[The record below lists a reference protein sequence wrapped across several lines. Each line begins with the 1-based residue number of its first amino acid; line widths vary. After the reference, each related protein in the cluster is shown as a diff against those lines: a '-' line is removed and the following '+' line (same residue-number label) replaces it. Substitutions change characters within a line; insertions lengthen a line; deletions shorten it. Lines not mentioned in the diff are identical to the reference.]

1 MYCLNLM
8 ICIIMLFLTYIHD
21 RSLFLLS
28 TCASINSVRVNLIV
42 YAQPAYPSEIMQSCK
57 YFQLVSKMIT
67 LTYTGRTAIL
77 IEAHVLSKKSER
89 SCICMLDFGVV
100 PTVWYFLFFIFFHL
114 FVAQKLSYNS
124 SSIKRTR

>member
-1 MYCLNLM
+1 MKNKKYH
-8 ICIIMLFLTYIHD
+8 TVGTTPKSSTHIHD
-21 RSLFLLS
+21 RSLSLLS

-77 IEAHVLSKKSER
+77 LKKKLNYNLEN
-89 SCICMLDFGVV
+89 
-100 PTVWYFLFFIFFHL
+100 Y
-114 FVAQKLSYNS
+114 AQY
-124 SSIKRTR
+124 I